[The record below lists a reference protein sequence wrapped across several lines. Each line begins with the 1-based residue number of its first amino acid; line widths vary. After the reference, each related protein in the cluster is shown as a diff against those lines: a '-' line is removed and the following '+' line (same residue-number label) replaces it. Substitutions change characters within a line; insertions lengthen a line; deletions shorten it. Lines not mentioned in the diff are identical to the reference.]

1 MHTLVDS
8 CGKPSIKTL
17 FLKPKAFVHPIPL
30 RPSMPDIINLLP
42 DTLAN
47 QIAAGEVI
55 QRPASAVKEM
65 LENAIDADATSIH
78 LILKNAGKD
87 LIQVI
92 DNGKGMSDTDA
103 RMCFERHAT
112 SKINTIDDLFSVR
125 TMGFRGEALASIAAV
140 ARVELKS
147 RQASEE
153 AGTSIIIENGQV
165 QSQEICQ
172 TPVGTSLS
180 VKNLFYNVPARR
192 NFLKTHSTEM
202 RHIVDEFTRVAMAYP
217 EVGFR
222 LTHNESD
229 LFHLEES
236 INTISRK
243 KLKQRILALLGNSL
257 KDKLVAVHEE
267 TDFINIQGFCGTPDA
282 ATKTRG
288 QQFFFVNNRY
298 IRSPYLNHAVKGAFS
313 QILSNDSFP
322 MFVLFIDIDPV
333 RVDINV
339 HPTKQ
344 EIKFEEDKIIY
355 AFVNSAVKHALSK
368 YSVIPSI
375 DFNVDASIENLQA
388 LNQPFTAQKQV
399 ETRDDFLY
407 QSFTQ
412 KGQAHFLHKSN
423 DRQDWKERYAIQDEL
438 TDLLPEKEEVAFVEK
453 SPNYFQLNNVYIGL
467 AQSDKVYLIH
477 QQNAHERILYER
489 FERARENSISIQK
502 CLVPQTWELGAA
514 DAIIINE
521 LLEELLSLGFE
532 LEAFGGN
539 TFIIQGV
546 PSDIKSGQEI
556 DVLEEL
562 IDHYKF
568 ATAKGKHSTRERLLR
583 TMARQRAIRA
593 GKKLAKEEMHELVQ
607 QLFACQFPTEN
618 FDGEKTMIVLSST
631 EIDGLFH
638 KK

>member
-1 MHTLVDS
+1 MRFTFAD
-8 CGKPSIKTL
+8 
-17 FLKPKAFVHPIPL
+17 
-30 RPSMPDIINLLP
+30 RMPDIINLLP

-65 LENAIDADATSIH
+65 LENAIDAGATNIH
-78 LILKNAGKD
+78 LILKKAGKE

-103 RMCFERHAT
+103 RLCFERHAT
-112 SKINTIDDLFSVR
+112 SKIKNIDDLFSVR

-140 ARVELKS
+140 ARVELKT
-147 RQASEE
+147 RQEKNE

-180 VKNLFYNVPARR
+180 IKNLFYNVPARR
-192 NFLKTHSTEM
+192 NFLKTDSTEM
-202 RHIVDEFTRVAMAYP
+202 RHVVDEFVRIAMAHP
-217 EVGFR
+217 EVGFK
-222 LTHNESD
+222 LTHND
-229 LFHLEES
+229 GTLYHLEES
-236 INTISRK
+236 PQTISRK
-243 KLKQRILALLGNSL
+243 KLKQRIIALLGNSL
-257 KDKLVAVHEE
+257 KDKLVAVSED
-267 TDFINIQGFCGTPDA
+267 TDFININGFCGTPDA

-288 QQFFFVNNRY
+288 QQFFFVNNRF
-298 IRSPYLNHAVKGAFS
+298 IKSAYLNHAVKGAYS
-313 QILSNDSFP
+313 QILSNDAFP
-322 MFVLFIDIDPV
+322 MFVLFIDIDPQ

-344 EIKFEEDKIIY
+344 EIKFEEDKIVY
-355 AFVNSAVKHALSK
+355 AFVNSAIKHALSK
-368 YSVIPSI
+368 FSITPSI

-388 LNQPFTAQKQV
+388 LNQPFSESKQK
-399 ETRDDFLY
+399 ETKDDFLF

-412 KGQAHFLHKSN
+412 KGQAHFLNKSN
-423 DRQDWKERYAIQDEL
+423 DRQQWKERYAIQDEL
-438 TDLLPEKEEVAFVEK
+438 TDLMPQPTEEITFVEK
-453 SPNYFQLNNVYIGL
+453 RPNYFQLNNTYIGFS
-467 AQSDKVYLIH
+467 QSEKVYLIH
-477 QQNAHERILYER
+477 QQNAHERVLYER
-489 FERARENSISIQK
+489 FAQAQENNISIQK
-502 CLVPQTWELGAA
+502 CLVPQTWELSAA

-546 PSDIKSGQEI
+546 PADVKSGQELN
-556 DVLEEL
+556 VLEEL

-568 ATAKGKHSTRERLLR
+568 ATSKGSHSKRERLLR
-583 TMARQRAIRA
+583 TMARQQAIRA
-593 GKKLAKEEMHELVQ
+593 GKKLSDDEMHELVQ

-618 FDGEKTMIVLSST
+618 FDGEKTMIVLGGN

-638 KK
+638 GK

>member
-1 MHTLVDS
+1 
-8 CGKPSIKTL
+8 
-17 FLKPKAFVHPIPL
+17 
-30 RPSMPDIINLLP
+30 MPDIINLLP

-65 LENAIDADATSIH
+65 LENAIDAEANDIH
-78 LILKNAGKD
+78 LILKDAGKQ

-112 SKINTIDDLFSVR
+112 SKINTIDDLFNVR

-147 RQASEE
+147 RQEKDE

-165 QSQEICQ
+165 QSQEVCQ
-172 TPVGTSLS
+172 TPSGTSLAI
-180 VKNLFYNVPARR
+180 KNLFYNVPARR
-192 NFLKTHSTEM
+192 NFLKTNSTEM
-202 RHIVDEFTRVAMAYP
+202 RHIVDEFTRIALANP
-217 EVGFR
+217 SVGFKM
-222 LTHNESD
+222 THND
-229 LFHLEES
+229 GQLYHLESSGIEP
-236 INTISRK
+236 SRK

-257 KDKLVAVHEE
+257 HDKLVAVSEE
-267 TDFINIQGFCGTPDA
+267 TDFIQINGFCGTPDA

-288 QQFFFVNNRY
+288 QQFFFVNNRF
-298 IRSPYLNHAVKGAFS
+298 IKSAYLNHAIKGAYS
-313 QILSNDSFP
+313 QILSKDAFP
-322 MFVLFIDIDPV
+322 MFVLFIDTDPQ
-333 RVDINV
+333 RIDINV

-368 YSVIPSI
+368 FSITPSI
-375 DFNVDASIENLQA
+375 DFNVDASIENLAA
-388 LNQPFTAQKQV
+388 LNQPFTAEKQ
-399 ETRDDFLY
+399 TNTKDDFLY

-412 KGQAHFLHKSN
+412 KGQAHFLPKTN
-423 DRQDWKERYAIQDEL
+423 ERQDWKERFAIQDQLDIIEP
-438 TDLLPEKEEVAFVEK
+438 TETENSTSFTEKM
-453 SPNYFQLNNVYIGL
+453 PNYFQVNNVYVGFS
-467 AQSDKVYLIH
+467 QSQKVYLIH
-477 QQNAHERILYER
+477 QQNAHERVLYER
-489 FERARENSISIQK
+489 FSHAQENNISIQK
-502 CLVPQTWELGAA
+502 CLVPQTWELSAA
-514 DAIIINE
+514 DAIVINE

-546 PSDIKSGQEI
+546 PADVPSGQEMN
-556 DVLEEL
+556 VLEEL
-562 IDHYKF
+562 IDHYKY
-568 ATAKGKHSTRERLLR
+568 ATAKGKHSKRERLMR
-583 TMARQRAIRA
+583 TMARQKSIRA
-593 GKKLAKEEMHELVQ
+593 GKKLSIDEMHELVQ

-618 FDGEKTMIVLSST
+618 FDGEKTMIVLSSS

>member
-1 MHTLVDS
+1 MSFTFA
-8 CGKPSIKTL
+8 L
-17 FLKPKAFVHPIPL
+17 F
-30 RPSMPDIINLLP
+30 MPDIINLLP

-65 LENAIDADATSIH
+65 LENAIDAEATNVH
-78 LILKNAGKD
+78 LILKDAGKQ

-112 SKINTIDDLFSVR
+112 SKINTIDDLFNVR

-140 ARVELKS
+140 ARVEMKS
-147 RQASEE
+147 RQEKDD
-153 AGTSIIIENGQV
+153 AGTSILIENGQV
-165 QSQEICQ
+165 QSQEVCQ
-172 TPVGTSLS
+172 SPVGTSLA

-192 NFLKTHSTEM
+192 NFLKTNSTEM
-202 RHIVDEFTRVAMAYP
+202 RHIVDEFTRVAMANP

-222 LTHNESD
+222 LTHNDSD

-236 INTISRK
+236 RNTISRK

-257 KDKLVAVHEE
+257 KDKLVAVSEE
-267 TDFINIQGFCGTPDA
+267 TDFIQINGFCGTPDA

-288 QQFFFVNNRY
+288 QQFFFVNNRF
-298 IRSPYLNHAVKGAFS
+298 IKSPYLNHAVKGAYS
-313 QILSNDSFP
+313 QILSKDSFP
-322 MFVLFIDIDPV
+322 MFVLFIDTDPS
-333 RVDINV
+333 RIDINV

-355 AFVNSAVKHALSK
+355 AFVNSATKHALSK
-368 YSVIPSI
+368 FSITPSI

-388 LNQPFTAQKQV
+388 LNQPFTAEKQHA
-399 ETRDDFLY
+399 TKDDFLY

-412 KGQAHFLHKSN
+412 KGQAHFLPKTN
-423 DRQDWKERYAIQDEL
+423 ERQEWKERYTIQDEL
-438 TDLLPEKEEVAFVEK
+438 PSIQPEEEVAFIEK
-453 SPNYFQLNNVYIGL
+453 KPNYFQVNNEYIGF
-467 AQSDKVYLIH
+467 AQSKKVYLIH
-477 QQNAHERILYER
+477 QQNAHERVLYER
-489 FERARENSISIQK
+489 YEQAQQHSISIQK
-502 CLVPQTWELGAA
+502 CLTPQTWELGAA

-546 PSDIKSGQEI
+546 PSDVPSGLEI
-556 DVLEEL
+556 VALEEL

-568 ATAKGKHSTRERLLR
+568 ATAKGKHGKRERLLR
-583 TMARQRAIRA
+583 TLARQKAIRA
-593 GKKLAKEEMHELVQ
+593 GKKLNADEMHELVQ

-618 FDGEKTMIVLSST
+618 FDGEKTMIVLSSS

>member
-1 MHTLVDS
+1 MS
-8 CGKPSIKTL
+8 
-17 FLKPKAFVHPIPL
+17 
-30 RPSMPDIINLLP
+30 DIINLLP

-65 LENAIDADATSIH
+65 LENAIDAEANDIH
-78 LILKNAGKD
+78 LILKDAGKQ

-112 SKINTIDDLFSVR
+112 SKINTIDDLFNVR

-147 RQASEE
+147 RQEKDE

-165 QSQEICQ
+165 QSQEVCQ
-172 TPVGTSLS
+172 TPSGTSLAI
-180 VKNLFYNVPARR
+180 KNLFYNVPARR
-192 NFLKTHSTEM
+192 NFLKTNSTEM
-202 RHIVDEFTRVAMAYP
+202 RHIVDEFTRIALANP
-217 EVGFR
+217 SVGFKM
-222 LTHNESD
+222 THND
-229 LFHLEES
+229 GQLYHLESSGIEP
-236 INTISRK
+236 SRK

-257 KDKLVAVHEE
+257 HDKLVAVSEE
-267 TDFINIQGFCGTPDA
+267 TDFIQINGFCGTPDA

-288 QQFFFVNNRY
+288 QQFFFVNNRF
-298 IRSPYLNHAVKGAFS
+298 IKSAYLNHAIKGAYS
-313 QILSNDSFP
+313 QILSKDAFP
-322 MFVLFIDIDPV
+322 MFVLFIDTDPQ
-333 RVDINV
+333 RIDINV

-368 YSVIPSI
+368 FSITPSI
-375 DFNVDASIENLQA
+375 DFNVDASIENLAA
-388 LNQPFTAQKQV
+388 LNQPFTAEKQ
-399 ETRDDFLY
+399 TNTKDDFLY

-412 KGQAHFLHKSN
+412 KGQAHFLPKTN
-423 DRQDWKERYAIQDEL
+423 ERQDWKERFAIQDQLDIIEP
-438 TDLLPEKEEVAFVEK
+438 TETENSTSFTEKM
-453 SPNYFQLNNVYIGL
+453 PNYFQVNNVYVGFS
-467 AQSDKVYLIH
+467 QSQKVYLIH
-477 QQNAHERILYER
+477 QQNAHERVLYER
-489 FERARENSISIQK
+489 FSHAQENNISIQK
-502 CLVPQTWELGAA
+502 CLVPQTWELSAA
-514 DAIIINE
+514 DAIVINE

-546 PSDIKSGQEI
+546 PADVPSGQEMN
-556 DVLEEL
+556 VLEEL
-562 IDHYKF
+562 IDHYKY
-568 ATAKGKHSTRERLLR
+568 ATAKGKHSKRERLMR
-583 TMARQRAIRA
+583 TMARQKSIRA
-593 GKKLAKEEMHELVQ
+593 GKKLSIDEMHELVQ

-618 FDGEKTMIVLSST
+618 FDGEKTMIVLSSS

>member
-1 MHTLVDS
+1 
-8 CGKPSIKTL
+8 
-17 FLKPKAFVHPIPL
+17 
-30 RPSMPDIINLLP
+30 MPDIINLLP

-65 LENAIDADATSIH
+65 LENAIDAEATHIH
-78 LILKNAGKD
+78 LILKDAGKQ

-112 SKINTIDDLFSVR
+112 SKISSIDDLFNVR

-147 RQASEE
+147 RQKKEE

-165 QSQEICQ
+165 QSQEVCQ
-172 TPVGTSLS
+172 TPVGTSLA

-192 NFLKTHSTEM
+192 NFLKTNSTEM

-217 EVGFR
+217 ELGFR
-222 LTHNESD
+222 LTHNDND

-236 INTISRK
+236 SNTISRK
-243 KLKQRILALLGNSL
+243 KLKQRIIALLGNSL
-257 KDKLVAVHEE
+257 NDKLVAVSEE
-267 TDFINIQGFCGTPDA
+267 TDFIQINGFCGTPDA

-288 QQFFFVNNRY
+288 QQFFFVNNRF
-298 IRSPYLNHAVKGAFS
+298 IKSAYLNHAVKGAFS
-313 QILSNDSFP
+313 QILSKDAFP
-322 MFVLFIDIDPV
+322 LFVLFIDTDPK
-333 RVDINV
+333 RIDINV

-368 YSVIPSI
+368 FSITPSI
-375 DFNVDASIENLQA
+375 DFNVDSDIENLAA
-388 LNQPFTAQKQV
+388 LNRPFTAKKQQS
-399 ETRDDFLY
+399 TKDDFLY

-412 KGQAHFLHKSN
+412 KGQAHFLPKTN
-423 DRQDWKERYAIQDEL
+423 ERQDWKERFAIQDEL
-438 TDLLPEKEEVAFVEK
+438 ANMERPEETEIFVEK
-453 SPNYFQLNNVYIGL
+453 KPNYFQVNNIYVGF
-467 AQSDKVYLIH
+467 AQSQKVYLVH
-477 QQNAHERILYER
+477 QQNAHERVLYER
-489 FERARENSISIQK
+489 FSQAQEHHITIQK

-514 DAIIINE
+514 DAIVINE

-546 PSDIKSGQEI
+546 PADVPSGQEI
-556 DVLEEL
+556 TVLEEL
-562 IDHYKF
+562 IDHYKY
-568 ATAKGKHSTRERLLR
+568 ASTKGKHSKRERLMR
-583 TMARQRAIRA
+583 TLARQKAIRS
-593 GKKLAKEEMHELVQ
+593 GKKLSSDEMHELIQ

-618 FDGEKTMIVLSST
+618 FDGEKTMIVLSSS

>member
-1 MHTLVDS
+1 
-8 CGKPSIKTL
+8 
-17 FLKPKAFVHPIPL
+17 
-30 RPSMPDIINLLP
+30 MPDIINLLP

-65 LENAIDADATSIH
+65 LENAVDAGATDIH
-78 LILKNAGKD
+78 LILKDAGKQ

-112 SKINTIDDLFSVR
+112 SKINTIDDLFNVR

-147 RQASEE
+147 RQEKDE

-165 QSQEICQ
+165 QSQEVCQ
-172 TPVGTSLS
+172 TPSGTSLS

-192 NFLKTHSTEM
+192 NFLKTNSTEM
-202 RHIVDEFTRVAMAYP
+202 RHIVDEFTRVAMANP
-217 EVGFR
+217 SVGFKM
-222 LTHNESD
+222 THND
-229 LFHLEES
+229 GQLFHLES
-236 INTISRK
+236 SGSKPSRK

-257 KDKLVAVHEE
+257 HDKLVAVSEE
-267 TDFINIQGFCGTPDA
+267 TDFIQINGFCGTPDA

-288 QQFFFVNNRY
+288 QQFFFVNNRF
-298 IRSPYLNHAVKGAFS
+298 IKSAYLNHAIKGAYS
-313 QILSNDSFP
+313 QILSKDAFP
-322 MFVLFIDIDPV
+322 MFVLFIDTDPQ
-333 RVDINV
+333 RIDINV

-368 YSVIPSI
+368 FSITPSI
-375 DFNVDASIENLQA
+375 DFNVDASIENLAA
-388 LNQPFTAQKQV
+388 LNQPFTAEKQ
-399 ETRDDFLY
+399 TTTKDDFLY

-412 KGQAHFLHKSN
+412 KGQAHFLPKTN
-423 DRQDWKERYAIQDEL
+423 ERQDWKERFAIQDQLSALEQ
-438 TDLLPEKEEVAFVEK
+438 PETEDSTPFTEK
-453 SPNYFQLNNVYIGL
+453 MPNYFQVNNVYVGFS
-467 AQSDKVYLIH
+467 QSQKVYLIH
-477 QQNAHERILYER
+477 QQNAHERVLYER
-489 FERARENSISIQK
+489 FSQAQENNITIQK
-502 CLVPQTWELGAA
+502 CLVPQTWELSAA
-514 DAIIINE
+514 DAIVINE

-546 PSDIKSGQEI
+546 PADVPNGQEMN
-556 DVLEEL
+556 VLEEL
-562 IDHYKF
+562 IDHYKY
-568 ATAKGKHSTRERLLR
+568 ATAKGKHSKRERLMR
-583 TMARQRAIRA
+583 TLARQKSIRA
-593 GKKLAKEEMHELVQ
+593 GKKLSAVEMHELVQ

-618 FDGEKTMIVLSST
+618 FDGEKTMIVLSSS
-631 EIDGLFH
+631 EIDDLFH

>member
-1 MHTLVDS
+1 
-8 CGKPSIKTL
+8 
-17 FLKPKAFVHPIPL
+17 
-30 RPSMPDIINLLP
+30 MPDIINLLP

-65 LENAIDADATSIH
+65 LENAVDAGATDIH
-78 LILKNAGKD
+78 LILKDAGKQ

-112 SKINTIDDLFSVR
+112 SKINTIDDLFNVR

-147 RQASEE
+147 RQEKDE

-165 QSQEICQ
+165 QSQEVCQ
-172 TPVGTSLS
+172 TPSGTSLS

-192 NFLKTHSTEM
+192 NFLKTNSTEM
-202 RHIVDEFTRVAMAYP
+202 RHIVDEFTRVAMANP
-217 EVGFR
+217 SVGFKM
-222 LTHNESD
+222 THND
-229 LFHLEES
+229 GQLFHLES
-236 INTISRK
+236 SGSKPSRK

-257 KDKLVAVHEE
+257 HDKLVAVSEE
-267 TDFINIQGFCGTPDA
+267 TDFIQINGFCGTPDA

-288 QQFFFVNNRY
+288 QQFFFVNNRF
-298 IRSPYLNHAVKGAFS
+298 IKSAYLNHAIKGAYS
-313 QILSNDSFP
+313 QILSKDAFP
-322 MFVLFIDIDPV
+322 MFVLFIDTDPQ
-333 RVDINV
+333 RIDINV

-368 YSVIPSI
+368 FSITPSI
-375 DFNVDASIENLQA
+375 DFNVDASIENLAA
-388 LNQPFTAQKQV
+388 LNQPFTAEKQ
-399 ETRDDFLY
+399 TTTKDDFLY

-412 KGQAHFLHKSN
+412 KGQAHFLPKTN
-423 DRQDWKERYAIQDEL
+423 ERQDWKERFAIQDQLSALEQ
-438 TDLLPEKEEVAFVEK
+438 TESEDSTPFTEKM
-453 SPNYFQLNNVYIGL
+453 PNYFQVNNVYVGFS
-467 AQSDKVYLIH
+467 QSQKVYLIH
-477 QQNAHERILYER
+477 QQNAHERVLYER
-489 FERARENSISIQK
+489 FSQAQENNITIQK
-502 CLVPQTWELGAA
+502 CLVPQTWELSAA
-514 DAIIINE
+514 DAIVINE

-546 PSDIKSGQEI
+546 PADVPNGQEMN
-556 DVLEEL
+556 VLEEL
-562 IDHYKF
+562 IDHYKY
-568 ATAKGKHSTRERLLR
+568 ATAKGKHSKRERLMR
-583 TMARQRAIRA
+583 TLARQKSIRA
-593 GKKLAKEEMHELVQ
+593 GKKLSAVEMHELVQ

-618 FDGEKTMIVLSST
+618 FDGEKTMIVLSSS
-631 EIDGLFH
+631 EIDDLFH

>member
-1 MHTLVDS
+1 
-8 CGKPSIKTL
+8 
-17 FLKPKAFVHPIPL
+17 
-30 RPSMPDIINLLP
+30 MPDIINLLP

-65 LENAIDADATSIH
+65 LENAIDAEANDIH
-78 LILKNAGKD
+78 LILKDAGKQ

-112 SKINTIDDLFSVR
+112 SKINTIDDLFNVR

-147 RQASEE
+147 RQEKDE

-165 QSQEICQ
+165 QSQEVCQ
-172 TPVGTSLS
+172 TPSGTSLAI
-180 VKNLFYNVPARR
+180 KNLFYNVPARR
-192 NFLKTHSTEM
+192 NFLKTNSTEM
-202 RHIVDEFTRVAMAYP
+202 RHIVDEFTRIALAYP
-217 EVGFR
+217 SVGFKM
-222 LTHNESD
+222 THND
-229 LFHLEES
+229 GQLYHLESSGIEP
-236 INTISRK
+236 SRK

-257 KDKLVAVHEE
+257 HDKLVAVSEE
-267 TDFINIQGFCGTPDA
+267 TDFIQINGFCGTPDA

-288 QQFFFVNNRY
+288 QQFFFVNNRF
-298 IRSPYLNHAVKGAFS
+298 IKSAYLNHAIKGAYS
-313 QILSNDSFP
+313 QILSKDAFP
-322 MFVLFIDIDPV
+322 MFVLFIDTDPQ
-333 RVDINV
+333 RIDINV

-368 YSVIPSI
+368 FSITPSI
-375 DFNVDASIENLQA
+375 DFNVDASIENLAA
-388 LNQPFTAQKQV
+388 LNQPFTAEKQ
-399 ETRDDFLY
+399 TNTKDDFLY

-412 KGQAHFLHKSN
+412 KGQAHFLPKTN
-423 DRQDWKERYAIQDEL
+423 ERQDWKERFAIQDQLDIIEP
-438 TDLLPEKEEVAFVEK
+438 TETENSTSFTERM
-453 SPNYFQLNNVYIGL
+453 PNYFQVNNVYVGFS
-467 AQSDKVYLIH
+467 QSQKVYLIH
-477 QQNAHERILYER
+477 QQNAHERVLYER
-489 FERARENSISIQK
+489 FSQAQENNISIQK
-502 CLVPQTWELGAA
+502 CLVPQTWELSAA
-514 DAIIINE
+514 DAIVINE

-546 PSDIKSGQEI
+546 PADVPSGQEMN
-556 DVLEEL
+556 VLEEL
-562 IDHYKF
+562 IDHYKY
-568 ATAKGKHSTRERLLR
+568 ATAKGKHSKRERLMR
-583 TMARQRAIRA
+583 TMARQKSIRA
-593 GKKLAKEEMHELVQ
+593 GKKLSIDEMHELVQ

-618 FDGEKTMIVLSST
+618 FDGEKTMIVLSSS

>member
-1 MHTLVDS
+1 MS
-8 CGKPSIKTL
+8 
-17 FLKPKAFVHPIPL
+17 
-30 RPSMPDIINLLP
+30 DIINLLP

-65 LENAIDADATSIH
+65 LENAIDAGATNIH
-78 LILKNAGKD
+78 LILKEAGKQ

-92 DNGKGMSDTDA
+92 DNGIGMSDTDA

-112 SKINTIDDLFSVR
+112 SKINTIDDLFNVR

-140 ARVELKS
+140 ARVELKT
-147 RQASEE
+147 RQKKDD

-165 QSQEICQ
+165 QSQEVCQ

-192 NFLKTHSTEM
+192 NFLKTNSTEM
-202 RHIVDEFTRVAMAYP
+202 RHIVDEFTRVAMACP

-222 LTHNESD
+222 LTHNDHD

-236 INTISRK
+236 KNTVSRK
-243 KLKQRILALLGNSL
+243 KLKQRILALLGNNL
-257 KDKLVAVHEE
+257 QNKLVGVSEE
-267 TDFINIQGFCGTPDA
+267 TDFIQINGFCGTPEA

-288 QQFFFVNNRY
+288 QQFFFVNNRF
-298 IRSPYLNHAVKGAFS
+298 IKSAYLNHAVKGAYS
-313 QILSNDSFP
+313 QILPKDTYP
-322 MFVLFIDIDPV
+322 MFVLFIDTDPK
-333 RVDINV
+333 RIDINV

-368 YSVIPSI
+368 FSITPSI
-375 DFNVDASIENLQA
+375 DFNVDANIENLEA
-388 LNQPFTAQKQV
+388 LNKPFNAEKQQS
-399 ETRDDFLY
+399 TKDDFLY

-412 KGQAHFLHKSN
+412 KGQAHLMPKTN
-423 DRQDWKERYAIQDEL
+423 ERKQWKERFAIQDEL
-438 TDLLPEKEEVAFVEK
+438 AHIQQTDEEVKFVEK
-453 SPNYFQLNNVYIGL
+453 KPYYFQVSNVYIGF
-467 AQSDKVYLIH
+467 AQSEKVYLIH
-477 QQNAHERILYER
+477 QQNAHERVLYER
-489 FERARENSISIQK
+489 FLQTQEQHIAIQK
-502 CLVPQTWELGAA
+502 CLVPQTWELGAS
-514 DAIIINE
+514 DAIIVNE

-546 PSDIKSGQEI
+546 PADVASGHEI
-556 DVLEEL
+556 AVLQEL
-562 IDHYKF
+562 IEHYKF
-568 ATAKGKHSTRERLLR
+568 TSTKGKLSKREQLIR
-583 TMARQRAIRA
+583 TMARQNAVRS
-593 GKKLAKEEMHELVQ
+593 GKKLSVDEIHELVQ

-618 FDGEKTMIVLSST
+618 FDGEKTMIVLSSS
-631 EIDGLFH
+631 EIDGLFQ

>member
-1 MHTLVDS
+1 
-8 CGKPSIKTL
+8 
-17 FLKPKAFVHPIPL
+17 
-30 RPSMPDIINLLP
+30 MPDIINLLP

-65 LENAIDADATSIH
+65 MENAIDAGATNIH
-78 LILKNAGKD
+78 LILKDAGKQ

-92 DNGKGMSDTDA
+92 DNGQGMSDTDA

-112 SKINTIDDLFSVR
+112 SKIKNIDDLFNVR

-140 ARVELKS
+140 ARVELRS
-147 RQASEE
+147 RQEKEE

-165 QSQEICQ
+165 QSQEVCQ

-192 NFLKTHSTEM
+192 NFLKTNSTEM
-202 RHIVDEFTRVAMAYP
+202 RHIVDEFTRVAMANP
-217 EVGFR
+217 SVGFR
-222 LTHNESD
+222 LTHNDKD

-236 INTISRK
+236 IQSSERK
-243 KLKQRILALLGNSL
+243 KLKQRIISLLGNSVS
-257 KDKLVAVHEE
+257 DKLVGVSEE
-267 TDFINIQGFCGTPDA
+267 TDFIQINGFCGTPDA

-288 QQFFFVNNRY
+288 QQFFFVNNRF
-298 IRSPYLNHAVKGAFS
+298 IKSPYLNHAVKGAFS
-313 QILSNDSFP
+313 QILSKDSFP
-322 MFVLFIDIDPV
+322 MFVLFIDTDPS
-333 RVDINV
+333 RIDINV

-368 YSVIPSI
+368 FSITPSI
-375 DFNVDASIENLQA
+375 DFNVDSNIENLEA
-388 LNQPFTAQKQV
+388 LTKPFSAEKQKTTQ
-399 ETRDDFLY
+399 DDFLY

-412 KGQAHFLHKSN
+412 KGQAHFLPKTN
-423 DRQDWKERYAIQDEL
+423 ERQDWKERFAIQDEIKNIETTL
-438 TDLLPEKEEVAFVEK
+438 KDPIEFQEKT
-453 SPNYFQLNNVYIGL
+453 PNYFQVNKVYVGFS
-467 AQSDKVYLIH
+467 QSEKVYLIH
-477 QQNAHERILYER
+477 QQNAHERVLYEK
-489 FERARENSISIQK
+489 FEQAQTSHIPIQK
-502 CLVPQTWELGAA
+502 CLTPQTWELGAA

-546 PSDIKSGQEI
+546 PADISSGGEI
-556 DVLEEL
+556 QALEEL

-568 ATAKGKHSTRERLLR
+568 STAPGKYSPRERLLR
-583 TMARQRAIRA
+583 TLARQRAIRA
-593 GKKLAKEEMHELVQ
+593 GKKLHPDEMHELVQ

-618 FDGEKTMIVLSST
+618 FDGEKTMIVLSSS
-631 EIDGLFH
+631 EIDGMFQI
-638 KK
+638 